1 MNDFLSYVENK
12 IRKNIKIEKIL
23 IIDNSNQ
30 HKKHRYFDPEK
41 YHLKLEIQSTYL
53 SSLNKI
59 KAQRRVMSVLLE
71 ELKTKIHA
79 LEIQIK

>member
-53 SSLNKI
+53 RSLDKI
-59 KAQRRVMSVLLE
+59 KAQRQIMTLLSE
-71 ELKTKIHA
+71 ELKNKIHA
-79 LEIQIK
+79 LEIKIK